1 MSKHSA
7 RRIVFTAVSLFI
19 LGSAA
24 SAAEFRELKG
34 EYVVAPKGTKGR
46 MEFGVIVRGR
56 AARELYTN
64 LPFQAKPDACTG
76 RMQKADPQGM
86 FCIKNGKEYVC
97 SLGLDLTT
105 REISAG
111 PLTC

>member
-1 MSKHSA
+1 
-7 RRIVFTAVSLFI
+7 
-19 LGSAA
+19 
-24 SAAEFRELKG
+24 
-34 EYVVAPKGTKGR
+34 
-46 MEFGVIVRGR
+46 
-56 AARELYTN
+56 
-64 LPFQAKPDACTG
+64 
-76 RMQKADPQGM
+76 MQKADPQGM